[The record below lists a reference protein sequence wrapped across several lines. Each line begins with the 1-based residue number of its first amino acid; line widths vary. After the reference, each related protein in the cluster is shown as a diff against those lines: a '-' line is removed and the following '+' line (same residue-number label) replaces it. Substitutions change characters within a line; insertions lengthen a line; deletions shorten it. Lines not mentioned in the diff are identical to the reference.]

1 MSSYSRP
8 NAESSFYFVVIGKGR
23 VFTISSAMVPL
34 AVISVQSLEMSPYPA
49 NITSNDIKN
58 ALPRDHRLATVR
70 KRGRDTRQSSG
81 MKSLRAI

>member
-49 NITSNDIKN
+49 NVTSNDIKN
-58 ALPRDHRLATVR
+58 AMARDH
-70 KRGRDTRQSSG
+70 
-81 MKSLRAI
+81 